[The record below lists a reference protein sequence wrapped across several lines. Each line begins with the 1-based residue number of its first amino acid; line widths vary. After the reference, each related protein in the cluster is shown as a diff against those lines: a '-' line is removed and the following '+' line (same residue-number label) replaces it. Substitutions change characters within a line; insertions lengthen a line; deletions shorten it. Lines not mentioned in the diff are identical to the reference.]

1 MLNWWIEETVSWT
14 VRFVSHSV
22 GRLQRRLSWDPTSE
36 VSRNE
41 MNRVFSQKK
50 GANATLT
57 AVR

>member
-1 MLNWWIEETVSWT
+1 MLHWWIEETISWT
-14 VRFVSHSV
+14 VRFVSHGV
-22 GRLQRRLSWDPTSE
+22 GRLQRLLSWDPKSE

-41 MNRVFSQKK
+41 MNREFSQKK